1 MENGRR
7 GQYLLGE
14 CDPTDSNDVFLIP
27 SRESTMN
34 LVSERKYKTT
44 SQISA
49 LSKSTSRLG
58 ADGR

>member
-49 LSKSTSRLG
+49 LSKST
-58 ADGR
+58 